1 MFQRAIAAAVISILV
16 SASAQAALLTGIEGS
31 VSVNRGSGFQV
42 VTVPTQVKPGDRVM
56 VGQGSNA
63 QIVYSDTCIA
73 RLPASNTVVVA
84 TTVPCTATSPV
95 STTAPALGLTAPG
108 VGPLVVGGLVV
119 AAGVG
124 AAILLTQGASP

>member
-1 MFQRAIAAAVISILV
+1 MFQRVISAAVITILV

-31 VSVNRGSGFQV
+31 VSVNRGNGFQV

-73 RLPASNTVVVA
+73 RLPASNTVIVA
-84 TTVPCTATSPV
+84 TKAPCELSAPDAALHEGQRLGTV
-95 STTAPALGLTAPG
+95 
-108 VGPLVVGGLVV
+108 VVGGLVV

-124 AAILLTQGASP
+124 AAILLTRGASP